1 MIRILVTA
9 MGGGG
14 HGEQILKALRL
25 AKNERYW
32 IVGADANPAC
42 PQFDMVHERAVLPLA
57 SSPTY
62 MDELFALIARHRIQ
76 VLFHGCEPELRL
88 FARHRREIEEQG
100 VFLPVNPT
108 AVIDLCMDKEKT
120 NRRLLELGFSAPRFA
135 VVDATSDLAA
145 IDWFPVVVKPSLGG
159 GGSSNVYIARNAHEL
174 DGLAQFLNLGAND
187 IKFFIQEYVGTP
199 DAEYTVGVLH
209 DMEGEYINAIAVKRS
224 LTGQLSIRTS
234 VANTT
239 GRAELGPRLV
249 ISSGISQGEI
259 DRFPIVSDQCRAIAM
274 AIGARGPLNIQ
285 CRLVRGVV
293 QVFEINP
300 RFSGTTSLRAMVGY
314 NEPDL
319 LIRRHLLQEKLDVGF
334 AYGKGLILRNLTE
347 HYYG

>member
-1 MIRILVTA
+1 MIRVLVTA

-14 HGEQILKALRL
+14 HGEQILKALRT
-25 AKNERYW
+25 AEKGRYW
-32 IVGADANPAC
+32 IAGADANPAC
-42 PQFDMVHERAVLPLA
+42 PQFDMVDQRAVLPLA
-57 SSPTY
+57 NSPAY
-62 MDELFALIARHRIQ
+62 MDELFALISRYRIQ
-76 VLFHGCEPELRL
+76 ALFHGCEPELRL
-88 FARHRREIEEQG
+88 FAKHRQEIEALG

-108 AVIDLCMDKEKT
+108 PVIDLCMDKEKT
-120 NRRLLELGFSAPRFA
+120 NRRLLELGFEAPRFA
-135 VVDATSDLAA
+135 VVEGDADLAS

-159 GGSSNVYIARNAHEL
+159 GGSANVYIAQNPCEL
-174 DGLAQFLNLGAND
+174 AGLAKYLNLGAND
-187 IKFFIQEYVGTP
+187 IKFFLQEYVGTP

-209 DMEGEYINAIAVKRS
+209 DMDGQYINSIAVKRM

-239 GRAELGPRLV
+239 GRRELGPRLV

-259 DRFPIVSDQCRAIAM
+259 DRFPEVAETCQAIAK
-274 AIGARGPLNIQ
+274 AIGAKGPVNIQ
-285 CRLVRGVV
+285 CRVVNRVV

-314 NEPDL
+314 NEPDVL
-319 LIRRHLLQEKLDVGF
+319 VRKHLLHETVPVGF
-334 AYGKGLILRNLTE
+334 PYGKGLILRNLTE